1 MHFLLRT
8 VSDISGIVPA
18 FQGAR
23 FKTLIDLE
31 PHFLSTMQDLATV
44 WLSRFASFASFA
56 VIGVAGVK
64 LSLYGDVIAEK
75 SGMSRGWVGL
85 IPLLVIY
92 FLNPWFL
99 HLHG

>member
-1 MHFLLRT
+1 MHFLLRM

-44 WLSRFASFASFA
+44 WLSLFASFA

-85 IPLLVIY
+85 IPLLVIC